1 MESASLCAAGKDTIF
16 QAATNLE
23 EAAKLVLS
31 GNQVASWG
39 SKTKKPCNCT
49 RSQCLKLY
57 CDCFANGDLCNNC
70 NCSNCYNN
78 TEHGL
83 ERFKA
88 VKACLDRN
96 PDAFQP
102 KIEKGKTGDV
112 TPRHHKGCNCK
123 RSGCFKNYCECY
135 EAKITCS
142 SVCKCVGCKNVKS
155 LDFKSLMNMQ
165 CYLDSRSINLFCIS
179 GEVVEATCACLLAQ
193 AEEAEKEGCSTCLA
207 EHRIIEEFGKCLTQI
222 LHPKV

>member
-1 MESASLCAAGKDTIF
+1 MQRHSVFSSDQMDGASLCAAGKDTIF
-16 QAATNLE
+16 LAETNLE
-23 EAAKLVLS
+23 EATKHVFS
-31 GNQVASWG
+31 GNPVASWG

-78 TEHGL
+78 AEHEL

-88 VKACLDRN
+88 VKACLYRN

-102 KIEKGKTGDV
+102 KIEKGKIGDV
-112 TPRHHKGCNCK
+112 KPRHNKGCNCK

-135 EAKITCS
+135 EAKIACS

-155 LDFKSLMNMQ
+155 LDSGSIIPT
-165 CYLDSRSINLFCIS
+165 CTSR
-179 GEVVEATCACLLAQ
+179 EVIEATCACLLAQ
-193 AEEAEKEGCSTCLA
+193 AEDAEKEGRSNSLA
-207 EHRIIEEFGKCLTQI
+207 EQSIIEEFGKCLTQI
-222 LHPKV
+222 VHPKV